1 MNRSLQD
8 IGGGLLRVLQFTLAA
23 DTRKGMRPSLTP
35 AADPGAGERVRLSRR
50 ARTGAPPVDFSRRA
64 RRFVP
69 RRDRV
74 GRAARGDLGNVGVLL
89 GFEIRGAQSA
99 GRRIDGRPTAPLSSP
114 AGKHERDAA
123 VIHRLARDAPESS
136 LEAAKETD
144 RGVTRSTH
152 PLETV
157 EAIAEPPV
165 GVQNG
170 PKPVNRK
177 HGGLRPI
184 ETETIRKGRSRA
196 RLDNDFVCPP
206 YMVGLR
212 GQRDRGQD

>member
-1 MNRSLQD
+1 MAVKRFASSAKAAKAIGLNRSFD
-8 IGGGLLRVLQFTLAA
+8 GW
-23 DTRKGMRPSLTP
+23 S
-35 AADPGAGERVRLSRR
+35 GAGDRPRAWANGCSRISASAAR
-50 ARTGAPPVDFSRRA
+50 ARYPIFDFSRRA

-74 GRAARGDLGNVGVLL
+74 GRAAQGDLGNVGVLL

-99 GRRIDGRPTAPLSSP
+99 VPRIDGRLSAPLSSP
-114 AGKHERDAA
+114 GGKDERDAA
-123 VIHRLARDAPESS
+123 VVHRLARDAPEFS

-144 RGVTRSTH
+144 RGVTRGTH

-157 EAIAEPPV
+157 EAIAEPSV

-170 PKPVNRK
+170 PKPINRK
-177 HGGLRPI
+177 HGGLWPI
-184 ETETIRKGRSRA
+184 ETETIGKGRSRA

-206 YMVGLR
+206 HMVGLR
-212 GQRDRGQD
+212 RQRDRGQD